1 MFEKK
6 VYKLVEYFQK
16 ENRIP
21 HDAVYKLRSR
31 LSSLS
36 DESFQNLLLSQILGD
51 IENSEF
57 EAYFSLGY
65 DGLRRSFSPY
75 EHILLHPN
83 SKFAYIYIPK
93 NACTTMKLAM
103 MESIRPHI
111 LEEINNFPGNIH
123 TVAKEELRISTCALP
138 KDLTT
143 LVIMRDPVSRFWSAF
158 LDKLVRNSKSNLP
171 MINYFMRQMSKADII
186 SKEASFDNVKIGDIL
201 EYLYSAGDHLLD
213 KHFASQSSFIP
224 SKLSTL
230 KIKIEH
236 LNYFTSFIANLIGQP
251 PKFKSSPHANS
262 YNVEHDIIMTEDVTI
277 SEIVDLVK
285 IKKTIPPSSALAESI
300 KTKLNIRFQDDL
312 KLYEKSF

>member
-1 MFEKK
+1 MLKQK
-6 VYKLVEYFQK
+6 VYQLVDSFQK
-16 ENRIP
+16 KGQIP
-21 HDAVYKLRSR
+21 HSDVYRLRSR

-36 DESFQNLLLSQILGD
+36 DESFRSLLLSQISD
-51 IENSEF
+51 HSKKSEF

-65 DGLRRSFSPY
+65 GELRRAFSPY

-103 MESIRPHI
+103 MESTRPHI

-123 TVAKEELRISTCALP
+123 AVAKEELRISTCALP

-143 LVIMRDPVSRFWSAF
+143 LVITRDPVSRFWSAF
-158 LDKLVRNSKSNLP
+158 LDKLINNSKSNLP
-171 MINYFMRQMSKADII
+171 MINYFMRQMSKADIL
-186 SKEASFDNVKIGDIL
+186 SKEASFENVRIGDIL
-201 EYLYSAGDHLLD
+201 EYLCGAGDHLID
-213 KHFASQSSFIP
+213 KHFASQSAFIP
-224 SKLSTL
+224 SLLPTFL
-230 KIKIEH
+230 IKIEH
-236 LNYFTSFIANLIGQP
+236 LNYLTSFIADLIGQP

-262 YNVEHDIIMTEDVTI
+262 YSVEPDITITEDLTI
-277 SEIVDLVK
+277 SGVKDLIK
-285 IKKTIPPSSALAESI
+285 TKKTIPPSSALGESI